1 MKFHQCMKFLFSL
14 FSWQY
19 LVLSNFAFFL
29 VVEMIPYCFNLY
41 YLDNYWGWTYFRMCI
56 GHLNSLFWKMPVQVF
71 CSFSYCVVF
80 LTDFQNSLYL
90 LDLYLL
96 PVICFVNPVCGLF
109 FFLMCLWCI
118 LYIEVLHF
126 HVVKA
131 IHLLFIACMF
141 ELCLK
146 KPEHTE
152 YLREQR
158 ARRADDRGWKQISP
172 SFLFFS
178 SFFFYYFSIF
188 PYPEIDAFNKQVRQL
203 FCFDLFIF
211 VSRYLWLFF
220 AGLLSSNFSIYLVP
234 PVNASGEDCFVP
246 SRIKN
251 E

>member
-1 MKFHQCMKFLFSL
+1 M
-14 FSWQY
+14 
-19 LVLSNFAFFL
+19 
-29 VVEMIPYCFNLY
+29 
-41 YLDNYWGWTYFRMCI
+41 R
-56 GHLNSLFWKMPVQVF
+56 LNV
-71 CSFSYCVVF
+71 FSYVYWAFEFPLLKNASSSLLLIF
-80 LTDFQNSLYL
+80 LLCCFSYRFSKLIIYSGSLSFASYML
-90 LDLYLL
+90 CKSSLW
-96 PVICFVNPVCGLF
+96 FV